1 MKASISTTLVCQAET
16 FWRYIL
22 KPKSLRYVA
31 SPIVKFFPCQGE
43 PDSTWVEGKLYEFRL
58 FFLGLLPLGRHQI
71 QLVEI
76 DMAENV
82 IRSRESGQ
90 LAKVWNHTI
99 RFCNLDHTTMRY
111 TDEIEIRA
119 GLLSFPIWVFAQFF
133 YRHRQRRWKRF
144 LRSLPVEGDQA
155 AA

>member
-1 MKASISTTLVCQAET
+1 MKASISTILDCQAET

-22 KPKSLRYVA
+22 KPESLRYVA
-31 SPIVKFFPCQGE
+31 SPILKFIPIRGE
-43 PDSTWVEGKLYEFRL
+43 LDSSWDEGKLYEFRL
-58 FFLGLLPLGRHQI
+58 FFLGLLPLGRHRI

-76 DMAENV
+76 NQAENV

-99 RFCNLDHTTMRY
+99 RFGNLDHTTMRY

-144 LRSLPVEGDQA
+144 LRSLPGEGDQA
-155 AA
+155 SV